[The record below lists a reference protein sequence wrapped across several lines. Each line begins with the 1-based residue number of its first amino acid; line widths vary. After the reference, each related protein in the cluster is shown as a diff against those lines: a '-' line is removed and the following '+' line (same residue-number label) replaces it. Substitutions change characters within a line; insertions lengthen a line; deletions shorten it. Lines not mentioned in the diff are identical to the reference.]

1 MVLWEEL
8 DRECMV
14 QEGWA
19 LGQEGWARVQEG
31 TGCRRHRC
39 EVVGIPRMRAVRAVA
54 EVEGAVEGLV
64 VHMAELGKGVDVA
77 IPMLRMVRP
86 AGIRSDVKGWSKDTL
101 YYDS

>member
-19 LGQEGWARVQEG
+19 RVQEGWARVQEG
-31 TGCRRHRC
+31 TGCRRRRC
-39 EVVGIPRMRAVRAVA
+39 EVVGISRMRVVRAVT
-54 EVEGAVEGLV
+54 EVEGAVEDLV

-86 AGIRSDVKGWSKDTL
+86 ATTRSDVKG
-101 YYDS
+101 